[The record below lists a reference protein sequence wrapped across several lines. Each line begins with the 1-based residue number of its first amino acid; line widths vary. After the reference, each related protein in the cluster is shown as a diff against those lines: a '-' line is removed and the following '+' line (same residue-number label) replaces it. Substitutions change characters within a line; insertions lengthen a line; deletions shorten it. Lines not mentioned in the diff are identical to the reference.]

1 MTEQTVNNKW
11 FSAKEQEDVKIFK
24 PHGRRAIS
32 FRQAHG
38 DSQDVAVAKTE
49 SFEEHNQ
56 EMKMFSRSHRLETQP
71 YEANRCG
78 DTEDLAVLNAPRFEK
93 EAAGDTYSAVK
104 NRRLH
109 FVPGCRLPRHRLSLN

>member
-1 MTEQTVNNKW
+1 MEQMMNNKW
-11 FSAKEQEDVKIFK
+11 FSAEEQEGVKTFK
-24 PHGRRAIS
+24 PHGRRAIT
-32 FRQAHG
+32 FRQAHA
-38 DSQDVAVAKTE
+38 DSQDVAVVEEETFEAHDAK
-49 SFEEHNQ
+49 
-56 EMKMFSRSHRLETQP
+56 MKAFSRSHRLETQP